1 MPEKAGKLRQ
11 VGPKELEVQKGE
23 LAEELF
29 RLRFQIASGQL
40 EGLKRYREARRDLA
54 RVNTLLGEFAR
65 AEKKEKESDGR

>member
-1 MPEKAGKLRQ
+1 MPSSMVKFREMDRE
-11 VGPKELEVQKGE
+11 ELEARKAE

-54 RVNTLLGEFAR
+54 RVNTLLGGKATET
-65 AEKKEKESDGR
+65 KKEAHGN